1 VDSRPPLSSIT
12 PGATPSGWRLEDRLV
27 QADAWVREGSL
38 EQARELLLQCLTQA
52 PDSAAIHSRL
62 KTVYLRLRDWNG
74 LRSELEY
81 GQRSLPSDLAEYER
95 SYLSLLFGE
104 MPKGWDQWEVRLRI
118 PGKVGPPRT
127 FTQPRWTGEPFSDQ
141 TLLLHF
147 EQGFGDTF
155 MFLRYA
161 PLVKARGGRVVLLAQ
176 KQIAA
181 VAATCPGIDAVIPE
195 GAPLP
200 PFALHLSLP
209 SLPPVFRTDLDSI
222 PCEIPYLDVP
232 EQVPNRQALA
242 RLLAK
247 GDGRVRIG
255 CSWAGSPQHKR
266 DKERSIPMKIFG
278 LLAELPDVAWYSF
291 QFGVMN
297 NPPLPGI
304 TPLAPALQNFSD
316 TAYALSG
323 MDLVITVDTAL
334 AHLAGAMGI
343 PTLLLVHFQPD
354 FRWLLNREDSPWY
367 PTLRIFR
374 QPTPGDWEA
383 TLRNVVQELT
393 RAPEAEAQ
401 VDL

>member
-1 VDSRPPLSSIT
+1 MDPCPPLLSP
-12 PGATPSGWRLEDRLV
+12 PGGGTEPPERLKDRLA
-27 QADAWVREGSL
+27 QADAWSRQGDL
-38 EQARELLLQCLTQA
+38 DMALDLLKQLLA
-52 PDSAAIHSRL
+52 ENPESPAVHNRL
-62 KTVYLRLRDWNG
+62 RAVYLRQRDWIG
-74 LRSELEY
+74 LREELE
-81 GQRSLPSDLAEYER
+81 RDHTNLPPDLAEYER
-95 SYLSLLFGE
+95 SYWSLLFGE
-104 MPKGWDQWEVRLRI
+104 MPKGWDQWEIRLRI

-127 FTQPRWTGEPFSDQ
+127 FTQPRWKGEPFPDK

-147 EQGFGDTF
+147 EQGYGDTF

-161 PLVKARGGRVVLLAQ
+161 ALAKARGGRVLLLAQ
-176 KQIAA
+176 KPLAQ

-200 PFALHLSLP
+200 AFDLHLPLP
-209 SLPPVFRTDLDSI
+209 SLPWVFRTDLDSI

-232 EQVPNRQALA
+232 EHVPNRPGIAK
-242 RLLAK
+242 LLAK
-247 GDGRVRIG
+247 SNGRVRIG
-255 CSWAGSPQHKR
+255 CSWAGSPKHKR
-266 DKERSIPMKIFG
+266 DKERSIPLKTFG
-278 LLAELPDVAWYSF
+278 ALGALPEVAWYSF
-291 QFGVMN
+291 QFGVLN

-304 TPLAPALQNFSD
+304 TALAPVLQTFSD

-354 FRWLLNREDSPWY
+354 FRWLLNRDDSPWY
-367 PTLRIFR
+367 PTLRIYR

-383 TLRNVVQELT
+383 ALQQIVLDLT
-393 RAPEAEAQ
+393 PAPEAESQ